1 MTYYKRVKQF
11 RDNQQRLLDEFLA
24 EVVSHKLLTK
34 TSEVNDENVNKVF
47 LHLRSKNFNRKTVST
62 WSEHIDKL
70 QQQKTNKEINEELI
84 LEYQFCMRFWDIYK
98 PLLQANN
105 KLERIKY
112 FASK

>member
-1 MTYYKRVKQF
+1 MTYYERVKLF

-24 EVVSHKLLTK
+24 EVVSQKLLTK

-70 QQQKTNKEINEELI
+70 QRQQTNKEMNEELEVFEN
-84 LEYQFCMRFWDIYK
+84 LSRNAKMAVKSMMSRKGETK
-98 PLLQANN
+98 
-105 KLERIKY
+105 
-112 FASK
+112 